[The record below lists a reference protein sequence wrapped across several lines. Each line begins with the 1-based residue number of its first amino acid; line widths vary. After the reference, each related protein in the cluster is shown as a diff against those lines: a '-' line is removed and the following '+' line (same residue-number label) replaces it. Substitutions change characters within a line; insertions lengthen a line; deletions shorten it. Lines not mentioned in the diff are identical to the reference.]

1 MRDARSR
8 GGVTDGAGDSCGLR
22 RLFLVRHA
30 PTAATRSYAF
40 PADEP
45 LDDRAVTAAAEVS
58 MPARAE
64 VVCSPSRRCRETA
77 RAAGLAVDSVEPAI
91 AECDFGSWAGRP
103 LDELVAERPDD
114 TRLWMTDPDAAP
126 HGGESLREFA
136 ARVTGWLDDQAGRDG
151 TCVAFTHG
159 GVVKAAVVHA
169 LGAPIEAFWAV
180 DCAPLSRTELHAD
193 RGRWRLSNVNVPS
206 SAARAAPVAEEVAR

>member
-1 MRDARSR
+1 MWDARSR

-30 PTAATRSYAF
+30 PTAATRSHAF

-45 LDDRAVTAAAEVS
+45 LDDRALTAAAELAL
-58 MPARAE
+58 PARAE
-64 VVCSPSRRCRETA
+64 AVCSPARRCRETA
-77 RAAGLAVDSVEPAI
+77 LAAGLAVDSLEPAI
-91 AECDFGSWAGRP
+91 SECDFGSWGGRR
-103 LDELVAERPDD
+103 LEELVAECPDD
-114 TRLWMTDPDAAP
+114 TRLWMTDPDSAP

-136 ARVTGWLDDQAGRDG
+136 ARLSGWLDDQAGRDG
-151 TCVAFTHG
+151 TCVAITHG

-180 DCAPLSRTELHAD
+180 DSAPLSRTELHAD
-193 RGRWRLSNVNVPS
+193 RGRWRLTNVNVRI
-206 SAARAAPVAEEVAR
+206 SAARALPVEEEVAL